1 MIGTN
6 EKKKM
11 IKDEHKEAADDIM
24 ITSRM
29 IMTMFM
35 CDRRAIVSPVGLL
48 EGFFCKTFCLMVEFL
63 KVLNGLCSMS
73 YKKREKKKTET
84 GQSHYAFQPIE

>member
-48 EGFFCKTFCLMVEFL
+48 EVFL
-63 KVLNGLCSMS
+63 RNFLLDGRVFEGLEWALFDELQ
-73 YKKREKKKTET
+73 KKREKKTEA
-84 GQSHYAFQPIE
+84 GQSHYAFEPIE